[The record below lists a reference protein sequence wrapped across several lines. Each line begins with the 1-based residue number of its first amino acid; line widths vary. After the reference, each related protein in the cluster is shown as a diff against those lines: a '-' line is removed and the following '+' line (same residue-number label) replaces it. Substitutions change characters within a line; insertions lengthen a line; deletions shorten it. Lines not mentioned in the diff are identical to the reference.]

1 MASLPLG
8 DEPYQPSEEF
18 LKHREANR
26 AAVKAAMDAAIKE
39 ATRPRTPEGLARL
52 DKFIEWVRT
61 ERKPLTP
68 GPHPAAEEMIREHR
82 DR

>member
-8 DEPYQPSEEF
+8 DEPCQPSDEV

-26 AAVKAAMDAAIKE
+26 AAMKAAIDAAIKE
-39 ATRPRTPEGLARL
+39 ATRPRTPEELALMDR
-52 DKFIEWVRT
+52 FIRRME

-68 GPHPAAEEMIREHR
+68 GPHPTAEEMIREDR